1 MTAFDPATNP
11 LPVALFWTTCAAWF
25 VMWIWIA
32 RHAHATAAAA
42 DRGSRTFLVVS
53 LWAGLLLSF
62 ILAWTVPAVRIAGG
76 GWVPLLV
83 GFLLV
88 WAGIGLRLW
97 SVRTLGR
104 FFRTVVTIQADHHLI
119 DTGPYRLIRHPSY
132 AGSVLSVTGIG
143 LALGN
148 WLSVAVCLAFTLVG
162 FGRRIVVEEAALQDA
177 FTGSY
182 KTYTRHTW
190 RLVPFVW

>member
-1 MTAFDPATNP
+1 MTAFNPTSTP
-11 LPVALFWTTCAAWF
+11 LPIVLFWTTCTVWF
-25 VMWIWIA
+25 VMWVWIA
-32 RHAHATAAAA
+32 RHAHAKASTQ

-53 LWAGLLLSF
+53 LWTGLLLSF
-62 ILAWTVPAVRIAGG
+62 VLAWTVPPARIAGD

-83 GFLLV
+83 GVLLV
-88 WAGIGLRLW
+88 WGGIGLRLW
-97 SVRTLGR
+97 SVWTLGR

-119 DTGPYRLIRHPSY
+119 DKGPYRVIRHPSY

-148 WLSVAVCLAFTLVG
+148 WFSVAVCLAFTLVG
-162 FGRRIVVEEAALQDA
+162 FGRRIVVEETVLQDA

-182 KTYTRHTW
+182 KDYTRHTW
-190 RLVPFVW
+190 RLLPFVW